1 MPNYEFLK
9 VARDGP
15 VAVCTILNPPQNFM
29 NGRMVQ
35 EFLQLADKVEA
46 DDAVRVLV
54 LTGGVD
60 GIFITHYD
68 VSELAA
74 VSGQLQQLESFRPE
88 ELHATHQAFNRFQS
102 LPKPVIAAI
111 NGIATGGGCEL
122 ALACDFRF
130 MARAGF
136 IGLFEVLVGILPGAG
151 GTQRMARLLGTAKA
165 LEMILLSKLV
175 TADEAE
181 AIGLIHKAFDPQDL
195 MPGVMAFAR
204 ALAERP
210 PVSVAQVKKCIHEG
224 VQLPLLQG
232 LKLEQDCFWE
242 TMRSPDALRLMT
254 DYVEGRYQ
262 PLEQAGGTP

>member
-1 MPNYEFLK
+1 MPDYEFLK
-9 VARDGP
+9 VTRDGP
-15 VAVCTILNPPQNFM
+15 VAVCTIVNPPQNFM
-29 NGRMVQ
+29 NARMVQ
-35 EFLQLADKVEA
+35 EFLLLADEVEA

-54 LTGGVD
+54 LTGGVE

-74 VSGQLQQLESFRPE
+74 VSAQLQQVESFQMD
-88 ELHATHQAFNRFQS
+88 ELHATHQAFNRFQA

-111 NGIATGGGCEL
+111 NGVAGGGGCEL

-136 IGLFEVLVGILPGAG
+136 IGQPEVLVGILPGAG

-165 LEMILLSKLV
+165 LEMILMGRLLS
-175 TADEAE
+175 ADEAE
-181 AIGLIHKAFDPQDL
+181 SIGLIHKAFDPPDL

-210 PVSVAQVKKCIHEG
+210 PVSVAQVKRCIHEG

-242 TMRSPDALRLMT
+242 TMRSPDALRLMK

-262 PLEQAGGTP
+262 PLEQTGGTS

>member
-1 MPNYEFLK
+1 MPDYEYLRITREG
-9 VARDGP
+9 A
-15 VAVCTILNPPQNFM
+15 VAVCTIVNPPQNLM
-29 NGRMVQ
+29 NGRMVE
-35 EFLQLADKVEA
+35 EFLQLADEVEA
-46 DDAVRVLV
+46 NAAVRALV
-54 LTGGVD
+54 LTGGVE

-74 VSGQLQQLESFRPE
+74 VSAQLQDLEGSLPE
-88 ELHATHQAFNRFQS
+88 ELHPTHQAFNRFQS
-102 LPKPVIAAI
+102 LPKPVVAAI
-111 NGIATGGGCEL
+111 NGVATGGGCEL

-136 IGLFEVLVGILPGAG
+136 IGLPEVTVGILPGAG

-165 LEMILLSKLV
+165 LEMILLSRLV
-175 TADEAE
+175 SADGAE

-254 DYVEGRYQ
+254 DYVEGRLQ
-262 PLEQAGGTP
+262 PLQQPGGPA